1 MVNGKWTVQYYQSIG
16 VPIGGQRD
24 TEGEFGKHLELCE
37 NNKNMTLP
45 SVPPPSLFPVIC
57 PEPIL
62 TTTRCPLALVSG

>member
-45 SVPPPSLFPVIC
+45 SVPVPCHLSRANLNDDT
-57 PEPIL
+57 L
-62 TTTRCPLALVSG
+62 STRSCLWVSR